1 MAAKKRKKAVEQIKG
16 MVPIRQYEL
25 ALFYEDMA
33 DKLQV
38 EEYRSRYYARARD
51 IIKLLIEMVKYGD
64 TASGEYAEE
73 TEETE
78 TSDPDQAEE
87 DMSDYFGMPES
98 FSDDEDG
105 ADLDDDEDTGSED
118 PDYIAEVLS
127 LKNLRAVRDR
137 IRRKT
142 YDSRARTIIEAYD
155 SAAALR
161 DSAAAAAELRYA
173 AEQFGDMERLVRR
186 KRLLE
191 KYMDP
196 VLFKQ
201 ASACSDFMEQAE
213 KLRKRAMKMER
224 RIRLRIFLISAVA
237 IIVLLIAFGFTKT
250 STYLKLKGD
259 FEMAIG
265 MEEKAWQAYGS
276 ALKKHGREDLR
287 ETYDAARRAA
297 GIKAFR
303 EENWN
308 AARDTLREIA
318 QSDDT
323 EADEMYAEAERNAI
337 GGTAPGKTVHF
348 AGTDWTVLEN
358 DGTSA
363 LLLRLEN
370 IPETAFSADGKPCT
384 WADSSLREYLNG
396 RYIKEK
402 FTPAETALLMESELD
417 EEPSETGSAV
427 NPATADTVYIFSIG
441 EFEKYKNSFPE
452 WTKDTWLRTP
462 GEYEGME
469 AFAGIGNTVM
479 PNGYDVGTDAIRVK
493 PVIKI
498 NLS

>member
-1 MAAKKRKKAVEQIKG
+1 
-16 MVPIRQYEL
+16 
-25 ALFYEDMA
+25 
-33 DKLQV
+33 
-38 EEYRSRYYARARD
+38 
-51 IIKLLIEMVKYGD
+51 
-64 TASGEYAEE
+64 
-73 TEETE
+73 
-78 TSDPDQAEE
+78 
-87 DMSDYFGMPES
+87 
-98 FSDDEDG
+98 
-105 ADLDDDEDTGSED
+105 
-118 PDYIAEVLS
+118 
-127 LKNLRAVRDR
+127 
-137 IRRKT
+137 
-142 YDSRARTIIEAYD
+142 
-155 SAAALR
+155 
-161 DSAAAAAELRYA
+161 
-173 AEQFGDMERLVRR
+173 
-186 KRLLE
+186 
-191 KYMDP
+191 
-196 VLFKQ
+196 
-201 ASACSDFMEQAE
+201 
-213 KLRKRAMKMER
+213 
-224 RIRLRIFLISAVA
+224 
-237 IIVLLIAFGFTKT
+237 
-250 STYLKLKGD
+250 
-259 FEMAIG
+259 
-265 MEEKAWQAYGS
+265 
-276 ALKKHGREDLR
+276 
-287 ETYDAARRAA
+287 
-297 GIKAFR
+297 
-303 EENWN
+303 
-308 AARDTLREIA
+308 
-318 QSDDT
+318 
-323 EADEMYAEAERNAI
+323 MYAEAERNAI